1 MNARLGVLALVA
13 AIAGALAW
21 QWPEVQRYL
30 KVRQM

>member
-13 AIAGALAW
+13 AIAVVLAW

>member
-1 MNARLGVLALVA
+1 MNGRLGVLALVA
-13 AIAGALAW
+13 AIVAALAW

>member
-1 MNARLGVLALVA
+1 MNIRLLVLALVLV
-13 AIAGALAW
+13 IVGALVW

>member
-1 MNARLGVLALVA
+1 MNVRLGVLALVA
-13 AIAGALAW
+13 VIAVALAW